1 MKNRPYCI
9 IIMDGYGINAEVN
22 GNAVKIADA
31 KVIEKLMKITG
42 QSRKEVIENIEEA
55 RTRTGCAEKEYL
67 IYRFYE
73 LTKEETDLLN
83 KQGYVLLDNNEFC
96 LVEVEKNQYVL
107 FKVFDEYKSIT
118 LSLK

>member
-1 MKNRPYCI
+1 MMLTMMKVLSYKGKEN
-9 IIMDGYGINAEVN
+9 N
-22 GNAVKIADA
+22 
-31 KVIEKLMKITG
+31 MKT
-42 QSRKEVIENIEEA
+42 SFNED
-55 RTRTGCAEKEYL
+55 L
-67 IYRFYE
+67 IPSYE

>member
-1 MKNRPYCI
+1 MKTTFN
-9 IIMDGYGINAEVN
+9 D
-22 GNAVKIADA
+22 D
-31 KVIEKLMKITG
+31 
-42 QSRKEVIENIEEA
+42 
-55 RTRTGCAEKEYL
+55 L
-67 IYRFYE
+67 IPSYE

>member
-1 MKNRPYCI
+1 MKTTF
-9 IIMDGYGINAEVN
+9 N
-22 GNAVKIADA
+22 GD
-31 KVIEKLMKITG
+31 
-42 QSRKEVIENIEEA
+42 
-55 RTRTGCAEKEYL
+55 L
-67 IYRFYE
+67 IPSYE
-73 LTKEETDLLN
+73 LTKEETYLLN